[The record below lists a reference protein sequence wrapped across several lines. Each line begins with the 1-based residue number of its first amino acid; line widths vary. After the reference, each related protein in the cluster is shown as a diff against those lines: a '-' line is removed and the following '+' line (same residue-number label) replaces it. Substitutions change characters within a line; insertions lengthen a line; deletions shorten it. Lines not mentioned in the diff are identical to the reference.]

1 MTNTTKATLLSGLIF
16 PGLGQ
21 FLILK
26 RPKRGALF
34 LLPALAAVAWLMNAL
49 SASTSELFTEA
60 ASGRLASGL
69 LFGLQPSDPATM
81 GMAAAL
87 LAAVAIVAAYLPAWR
102 ASRVDPVVALRS
114 E

>member
-60 ASGRLASGL
+60 ASGRLA
-69 LFGLQPSDPATM
+69 PDPAAISARLTESTL
-81 GMAAAL
+81 GPSADIAAL
-87 LAAVAIVAAYLPAWR
+87 VILACWLASIIDALAIR
-102 ASRVDPVVALRS
+102 DKS
-114 E
+114 

>member
-1 MTNTTKATLLSGLIF
+1 MTNTTKAALLSGLIF

-49 SASTSELFTEA
+49 SASTSELLTEA
-60 ASGRLASGL
+60 ASGRLA
-69 LFGLQPSDPATM
+69 PDPAAISAHLTESTL
-81 GMAAAL
+81 GPSADIAAL
-87 LAAVAIVAAYLPAWR
+87 VILACWLASIIDALAIR
-102 ASRVDPVVALRS
+102 DKS
-114 E
+114 